1 MSDAPL
7 HAKPNGSLA
16 VAPARPLAE
25 VSLEDVRAPDPQP
38 SPRVVRYNLLF
49 EQGRCEEALEGFMRL
64 LSEPGG
70 HPMHANVGYCLRAL
84 ERYEEAVEHFEAYLE
99 ELPFKHHAWKALS
112 YCFYKLKDYEGMT
125 KSARE
130 AIKWDIQK
138 DTPDDYPWQQLATA
152 HFLLGDLSTSLKAAR
167 KARELNPRNAFA
179 AYYEACVLYAV
190 AEGAPFDE
198 PERLPEEL
206 RAKALTC
213 LTSALELMPS
223 LEADALSEG
232 HVTALMGEL
241 TEVKKLT

>member
-7 HAKPNGSLA
+7 HLKPSASPPLT
-16 VAPARPLAE
+16 PARPLAE

-49 EQGRCEEALEGFMRL
+49 EQGRYEEALEGFIRL
-64 LSEPGG
+64 LSEPEG

-84 ERYEEAVEHFEAYLE
+84 ERYEEAVKHFEAYLE

-112 YCFYKLKDYEGMT
+112 YCFYQLKDYEGMT

-138 DTPDDYPWQQLATA
+138 ETPDDYPWQQLATA

-190 AEGAPFDE
+190 SEGAPFDE
-198 PERLPEEL
+198 PQRLPEEP
-206 RAKALTC
+206 RAEALAC
-213 LTSALELMPS
+213 LTRALELTPS

-232 HVTALMGEL
+232 HVTALVSEALALKGN
-241 TEVKKLT
+241 T